1 MKIWYNRKKS
11 KNHEKWQNQI
21 LEKMRLFFR
30 NFRTQRSLFNILQIF
45 NGLINMQFELMKEEE
60 EEFEQLVGPFSTKN
74 YP

>member
-1 MKIWYNRKKS
+1 MKIWYYRKKS
-11 KNHEKWQNQI
+11 KIHEKWPKSNSRKI
-21 LEKMRLFFR
+21 ETFFR
-30 NFRTQRSLFNILQIF
+30 NFRTLRSLFNILQIF